1 MIRGS
6 TTHYYTVAQLT
17 GKELL
22 ATIKDLGENA
32 TRDDVARATGYVM
45 AKKDGGERFQYNAL
59 YEAIASAKGVS
70 FAPAAT
76 NRPGRALSYVAVVQ
90 ASGNLILGKGYTTTH
105 GAETGDQF
113 NIELLED
120 GSFKLTPIYEPEVGP
135 LPEAVAA

>member
-1 MIRGS
+1 MIHRS

-76 NRPGRALSYVAVVQ
+76 NRPGRSLSYVAVVQ

-120 GSFKLTPIYEPEVGP
+120 GAFKLTPIYEPEASVC
-135 LPEAVAA
+135 EAVAA